1 MKAIRFVCL
10 ALSSIVFN
18 LSAVCQDV
26 KEQQLLR
33 EISDLDAE
41 IERLRAALESTETMD
56 TLCYNK
62 TLYTELQP
70 MSDEQFEQ
78 FCVQELA
85 KLDSL
90 PVNVEDHVISSCRK
104 TRNEVTANFCVFRN
118 PKAEVAVNTQ
128 PNLSKEE
135 ELKKIQNT
143 IKMYQDI
150 VAALN
155 KDLAANGIG
164 SVDDA
169 GNLVM
174 KHLNLKELEWMRPII
189 QKGKDW
195 IVEKLRDYAGVSDVP
210 PIENK
215 NAEAVDEIINTTENI
230 ASVVPGADKLTLHY
244 LWRIFKSVP
253 DAGKII
259 GTMGASVNIYFQ
271 RKEAIQNLHKYEER
285 KKELEAQP

>member
-1 MKAIRFVCL
+1 MKAIRIICL
-10 ALSSIVFN
+10 SLSTVVFN
-18 LSAVCQDV
+18 LLALCQDV

-41 IERLRAALESTETMD
+41 IERLRAALESTETLD
-56 TLCYNK
+56 TLCYAK

-70 MSDEQFEQ
+70 MSDAQFEQ
-78 FCVQELA
+78 FCVQEFA
-85 KLDSL
+85 NLDSL
-90 PVNVEDHVISSCRK
+90 PINIEDRIVSSCRK
-104 TRNEVTANFCVFRN
+104 DGNEVTANFCVFRN
-118 PKAEVAVNTQ
+118 PNAEVVESTL
-128 PNLSKEE
+128 PNQSKEE
-135 ELKKIQNT
+135 ELRKIENT
-143 IKMYQDI
+143 IKMYRDI
-150 VAALN
+150 VASLD
-155 KDLAANGIG
+155 KELAANGIG

-169 GNLVM
+169 GNLVI
-174 KHLNLKELEWMRPII
+174 KHLNLKELKWLKPLV

-195 IVEKLRDYAGVSDVP
+195 TIEKLKDYAGVGEVP

-215 NAEAVDEIINTTENI
+215 NAEAVEELINSTENI

-259 GTMGASVNIYFQ
+259 GTIGASVNIIFQ
-271 RKEAIQNLHKYEER
+271 RKEAIQNLRKYEER